1 MDYETFYTKLSQWF
15 KAKKIRLT
23 LLTFIYKAFPNIVL
37 ITYPLLLGYLIFM
50 RDPRLLRCIT
60 VPLGVFIT
68 LSLIRKYLNFQ
79 RPYEKYNI
87 TPLFPKNTKGNSFP
101 SRHTASSAVISM
113 AMLYVC
119 VPVGCIFLLITAFIA
134 LSRICGGVHFPKDVI
149 VGYLYAV
156 ILGGIFLFIL

>member
-1 MDYETFYTKLSQWF
+1 MDYEVFYGKLSQWF
-15 KAKKIRLT
+15 KAKKIRLI
-23 LLTFIYKAFPNIVL
+23 LLKFIYKAFPNFVL
-37 ITYPLLLGYLIFM
+37 VTYPLLLGYLIFM
-50 RDPRLLRCIT
+50 RDSRLLRCIT

-87 TPLFPKNTKGNSFP
+87 TPLFPKSTKGKSFP

-113 AMLYVC
+113 VMLYLNI
-119 VPVGCIFLLITAFIA
+119 PVGIIFLLITAFIA
-134 LSRICGGVHFPKDVI
+134 MSRICGGVHFPRDVI

>member
-1 MDYETFYTKLSQWF
+1 MDYEVFYGKLSQWY
-15 KAKKIRLT
+15 KAKKIRLI
-23 LLTFIYKAFPNIVL
+23 LLKFIYKAFPNFVL
-37 ITYPLLLGYLIFM
+37 VTYPLLLGYLIFM
-50 RDPRLLRCIT
+50 RDSRLLRCIT

-87 TPLFPKNTKGNSFP
+87 IPLFAKSTKGNSFP
-101 SRHTASSAVISM
+101 SRHTACAAVISM
-113 AMLYVC
+113 VILYLYI
-119 VPVGCIFLLITAFIA
+119 PVGIAYLVISAFIA

-156 ILGGIFLFIL
+156 VLGAVFLFIL

>member
-60 VPLGVFIT
+60 VPL
-68 LSLIRKYLNFQ
+68 
-79 RPYEKYNI
+79 
-87 TPLFPKNTKGNSFP
+87 
-101 SRHTASSAVISM
+101 
-113 AMLYVC
+113 
-119 VPVGCIFLLITAFIA
+119 
-134 LSRICGGVHFPKDVI
+134 
-149 VGYLYAV
+149 
-156 ILGGIFLFIL
+156 